1 MAPDLNMGSKLLKC
15 LQRALPLLLLT
26 LPSAVGAEALRDPT
40 RPPAEI
46 NTPSSVAPHIA
57 PSAKT
62 GLQSI
67 IISPQRRAAIINGQ
81 TVELGEK
88 YGKAKLIEVNE
99 RGVVLMGEQGKQ
111 TLTLFPSVNLKLKA
125 EASPTKPSS
134 PPHSL
139 SPTIDTDRPAEKKM
153 QPKQNNLEK
162 QKQTIQQEDNLDNK
176 ALNPATPEEAK

>member
-1 MAPDLNMGSKLLKC
+1 MAPDLNMRSNLLKC
-15 LQRALPLLLLT
+15 VQRALPLLLLT
-26 LPSAVGAEALRDPT
+26 LPSTVSAETLRDPT

-46 NTPSSVAPHIA
+46 NAASSVAPLTA
-57 PSAKT
+57 PPVKT

-67 IISPQRRAAIINGQ
+67 IISPQRRAAIINGR

-88 YGKAKLIEVNE
+88 YGNAKLIEVNE

-125 EASPTKPSS
+125 EIFPPSK
-134 PPHSL
+134 
-139 SPTIDTDRPAEKKM
+139 TDQPAEKKV
-153 QPKQNNLEK
+153 QPKQNNLAK